1 MTESH
6 DRTDDHLQE
15 LTELLRKIAEQATF
29 DTSVLGVCQSSE
41 YKKLYYLSTRSEM
54 YHWAHFA
61 QPQLREEF
69 MVELTRQLRSLLSQ
83 HVAGDRIGAGFAHLR
98 RGTSELTIDAFSLD
112 VIRAAVVLGPEP
124 TAEKLCG
131 WVRGKTVPYQLCAV
145 LTGIRSDYFLKME
158 EEGIRFEALPSSSD
172 ALIAHLPFDC
182 IRSLG
187 SSTLLG
193 QIKVII
199 DCAAGPA
206 LYRPGKEKPT
216 YKRTWSRGT
225 VPDDLLDTLCESLSL
240 ACNEYVAWIV
250 RWIDLGELEVF
261 KHSTGMHS
269 SCSFRHEGAPLDRT
283 EIAQWDVMEAR
294 RLLLLRLENKGKSLG
309 LDIAINRWRRSKR
322 RITITDQF
330 IELRIA
336 LEALYLKGI
345 DQELGFRLA
354 TRGAWHLGV
363 DFSER
368 REYQKTLRDAYY
380 HASKAVHGGAVKN
393 TEKNRKLLTAAQDL
407 CRKGILKRLDES
419 KEPDDHYWNELIL
432 GKNA

>member
-29 DTSVLGVCQSSE
+29 DTSILGVCQPSE

-54 YHWAHFA
+54 YRWAHSA
-61 QPQLREEF
+61 QPQLKEEF
-69 MVELTRQLRSLLSQ
+69 MAELARQLRSLLSRY
-83 HVAGDRIGAGFAHLR
+83 VVGDRIGAGFAHLR

-112 VIRAAVVLGPEP
+112 VIRAAIVLGPEP
-124 TAEKLCG
+124 TAKTLCD
-131 WVRGKTVPYQLCAV
+131 WASGKAVTYQLCAV
-145 LTGIRSDYFLKME
+145 LTGIRSDYFPKME
-158 EEGIRFEALPSSSD
+158 EESIRLEALQSSSD
-172 ALIAHLPFDC
+172 ALIAHLPFDS

-193 QIKVII
+193 QIKVTI
-199 DCAAGPA
+199 DCAADPA

-269 SCSFRHEGAPLDRT
+269 SYSFRHEGAPLDRT

-309 LDIAINRWRRSKR
+309 LDIAINRWRRSKK

-336 LEALYLKGI
+336 LEALYVKSDRQSKTSQI
-345 DQELGFRLA
+345 A
-354 TRGAWHLGV
+354 NHGARHLGS
-363 DFSER
+363 DPIER
-368 REYQKTLRDAYY
+368 SEYQKKLRTVYKL
-380 HASKAVHGGAVKN
+380 ASKAVHEGEIEYS
-393 TEKNRKLLTAAQDL
+393 EKNRIQLAEAQDL

-419 KEPDDHYWNELIL
+419 KEPDRNY
-432 GKNA
+432 